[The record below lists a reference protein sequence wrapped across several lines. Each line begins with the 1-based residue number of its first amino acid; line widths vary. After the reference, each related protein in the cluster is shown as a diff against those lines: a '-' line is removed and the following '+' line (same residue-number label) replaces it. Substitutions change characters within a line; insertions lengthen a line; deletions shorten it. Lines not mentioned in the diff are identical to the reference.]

1 MTIPIFDLS
10 VRCGFFCQGGSPQF
24 DQTEYPDNYSVVKY
38 PDHLAAMQRAD
49 EDYKNV
55 EAVANLA
62 ISLANE
68 FEIAVASR
76 EPRSGM
82 SVPPSGDFI
91 SCAQLPSAVGRMKW
105 WAREI
110 RKAQERWRA

>member
-1 MTIPIFDLS
+1 MTIQRYEIG
-10 VRCGFFCQGGSPQF
+10 VHCGMYCIGGMATLTKT
-24 DQTEYPDNYSVVKY
+24 DYPSDDDVVKIT
-38 PDHLAAMQRAD
+38 DHLAAMQRAD

>member
-1 MTIPIFDLS
+1 MTIQ
-10 VRCGFFCQGGSPQF
+10 RWHH
-24 DQTEYPDNYSVVKY
+24 PDRDGERFTDENGAWVTHA
-38 PDHLAAMQRAD
+38 DHLSAMQRAD

-55 EAVANLA
+55 ESVANLA

-76 EPRSGM
+76 ESRSGM
-82 SVPPSGDFI
+82 QVPPSGDFI
-91 SCAQLPSAVGRMKW
+91 SCAQLPSAVGCMRW

>member
-1 MTIPIFDLS
+1 MTIQRYNIDWEKLQL
-10 VRCGFFCQGGSPQF
+10 VHADKGLLA
-24 DQTEYPDNYSVVKY
+24 VHA
-38 PDHLAAMQRAD
+38 DHLAAMQRAD

-76 EPRSGM
+76 EPKSGM
-82 SVPPSGDFI
+82 QVPLSGDFI
-91 SCAQLPSAVGRMKW
+91 SCAQLPSAVGRMRW